1 MFYHQIKY
9 LVKMT
14 RDMFVEIRE
23 IRVIVEHS
31 IKYIFDP
38 LCIILALCGLEKIP
52 KKSKCVL
59 NH

>member
-1 MFYHQIKY
+1 
-9 LVKMT
+9 MT
-14 RDMFVEIRE
+14 RDMFVEIREIRE

>member
-9 LVKMT
+9 LVTMT
-14 RDMFVEIRE
+14 RDMFVEIR
-23 IRVIVEHS
+23 VIVEHS
-31 IKYIFDP
+31 SKYIFDP

-52 KKSKCVL
+52 KKLKCVL